1 MIQGLSYPDLNQ
13 PYAHPQYKPPSLV
26 TKQSLIMLAADQYSA
41 NTEGPDF
48 DSDNLGG

>member
-1 MIQGLSYPDLNQ
+1 MIQGLSCPDLNQ
-13 PYAHPQYKPPSLV
+13 PYSHSQYKTAPLV